1 MHVVCREHLVF
12 LVFILSPIS
21 FATLCFSIFFPT
33 SIKGFVLAERCHFQ
47 SLGHQAVRIM
57 FTAKRTAMVKVGILV
72 LLLWWCRRVLLGV
85 LWDNATLHF
94 SASISNDIYEFFLNI
109 LCFSCATVFQDV
121 CIKQCFIRFHV
132 MKRVENINIILVSF
146 VVLSNALA
154 ILLYSSFI
162 SIAMHYYQ
170 IAVILPLKFK
180 QFFFLDFLIKL
191 YTETFM
197 IWEKKLFLDCTFDIF
212 VYRNRVFKFKN
223 C

>member
-21 FATLCFSIFFPT
+21 FATLYFSMFFPT
-33 SIKGFVLAERCHFQ
+33 SIEGFVLAERCHLQ

-72 LLLWWCRRVLLGV
+72 LLLWWGRRVLFGV

-94 SASISNDIYEFFLNI
+94 SASISNDIYGFFLNI
-109 LCFSCATVFQDV
+109 LCFSCSTEFRDV

-132 MKRVENINIILVSF
+132 MKRVENINMISF

-154 ILLYSSFI
+154 IILYSSFI

-170 IAVILPLKFK
+170 ITVFLPVKFK
-180 QFFFLDFLIKL
+180 HFFFRFSYKI
-191 YTETFM
+191 
-197 IWEKKLFLDCTFDIF
+197 I
-212 VYRNRVFKFKN
+212 
-223 C
+223 